1 MSKLF
6 TENKQ
11 TMVHI
16 VSEVVVLVGL
26 TFYFNQKN
34 KKLRAH
40 IEDLAQR
47 LEEQEDLLQKH
58 DQIIKQLVE
67 HVSKQRVV
75 MPQKMVNP
83 TQAPSVIRPPV
94 RKVRTKHRISSTPNA
109 NANANAKPKEQQVRV
124 HFSQDPDP
132 DPYSYSDSESET
144 EVNFDDELQEELN
157 DLIDQDDSLKKEQTL
172 EKDA

>member
-1 MSKLF
+1 M
-6 TENKQ
+6 
-11 TMVHI
+11 MIHI

-75 MPQKMVNP
+75 IPQKMVKH
-83 TQAPSVIRPPV
+83 TQAPSVIRPPAK
-94 RKVRTKHRISSTPNA
+94 KVRTKHRISSTSNA
-109 NANANAKPKEQQVRV
+109 NANDKPKEQQVRV

-132 DPYSYSDSESET
+132 YSDSESET

-157 DLIDQDDSLKKEQTL
+157 DLIDQDDSLKKE
-172 EKDA
+172 